1 MGITIRLGGA
11 VAAGVPVL
19 VLVSMGPV
27 AALTGPASVA
37 VWVVSAVVGFL
48 MALLFA
54 ELAGTYP
61 RVNGG
66 VAPLSARVLAG
77 RSRFVARA
85 GQWSYWF
92 GWCPAPAINGL
103 VIAGYARLLLFPDA
117 PSWTVVPGAAA
128 ILVASVA
135 VNRRGLRAGGRL
147 QLLLICCVVGAV
159 AVLFAGALLRGG
171 GPRLGNLQPFAP
183 PDGWSSAGGW
193 LALAGGLFIAGWSA
207 YAAELALTYSAR
219 YRRGVADAVRV
230 LVAVAA
236 VSVLAF
242 AVVPFLLV
250 AMVGIDRVRQD
261 PVVAFEELSRQ
272 AVGGATAAVLVL
284 LMLALLLGLNLIAIA
299 SSWTLHQMARDGD
312 AWAPLG
318 RLNRHGAPA
327 NALRFDLAVNLGLV
341 VLVTAVS
348 GGDLSAVPIALL
360 AAANVGYFVSMCLA
374 LVAARSNHRRG
385 PARRLIRLRPGL
397 ARLALPLVAFQ
408 LVLLAAAG
416 HAWGWRNL
424 LVGAAVLAGVVG
436 LAHWR
441 TGRAGGRTDPVV
453 SRASGREPAAGRAQ
467 LPACWAVPVSA
478 PMPVSVSV
486 PGLAPGQ
493 GLAPVPAHVPAPA
506 ARTGTAGPP
515 AGPGRDEQ

>member
-27 AALTGPASVA
+27 AALTGTASVA
-37 VWVVSAVVGFL
+37 VWVVSAAVGFL

-61 RVNGG
+61 QVNGG
-66 VAPLSARVLAG
+66 VAPLSARVLGG
-77 RSRFVARA
+77 RSRFLARA

-103 VIAGYARLLLFPDA
+103 VIAGYARQLLVPDA
-117 PSWTVVPGAAA
+117 PSWTVVLLAGA

-135 VNRRGLRAGGRL
+135 VNRLGLRAGGRL

-171 GPRLGNLQPFAP
+171 GPRLGNLHPFAP
-183 PDGWSSAGGW
+183 PGGWTSAGGW

-219 YRRGVADAVRV
+219 YRHGVRDAVRV
-230 LVAVAA
+230 LVAVAGA
-236 VSVLAF
+236 SVLAF

-250 AMVGIDRVRQD
+250 ATVGIDRVTED
-261 PVVAFEELSRQ
+261 PVVAFDALSRQ

-299 SSWTLHQMARDGD
+299 SSWTLHQMARNGD
-312 AWAPLG
+312 AWARLG
-318 RLNRHGAPA
+318 RLNRHGSPA
-327 NALRFDLAVNLGLV
+327 NALRFDLVVNLGLV
-341 VLVTAVS
+341 GVVTAIT
-348 GGDLSAVPIALL
+348 GGDVSTVPIALL

-374 LVAARSNHRRG
+374 LAAAWSNHRSG
-385 PARRLIRLRPGL
+385 PARRLITLRPGL
-397 ARLALPLVAFQ
+397 ARLAPLLIGFQ
-408 LVLLAAAG
+408 VVLLAAAG

-441 TGRAGGRTDPVV
+441 TGRSSPGPQPPP
-453 SRASGREPAAGRAQ
+453 S
-467 LPACWAVPVSA
+467 LPACWAPVAIRPVATASA
-478 PMPVSVSV
+478 GAS
-486 PGLAPGQ
+486 
-493 GLAPVPAHVPAPA
+493 
-506 ARTGTAGPP
+506 RTAGSAGSAGSAGGTARPGAHPG
-515 AGPGRDEQ
+515 AGPGRHGQPAGTGAWEARAR

>member
-27 AALTGPASVA
+27 AALTGTVSVA
-37 VWVVSAVVGFL
+37 VWLVSAAVGFL

-66 VAPLSARVLAG
+66 PATLAAHVLRG
-77 RSRFVARA
+77 RSRFLARA

-117 PSWTVVPGAAA
+117 PSWTVVPVAGATLA
-128 ILVASVA
+128 ASVA
-135 VNRRGLRAGGRL
+135 VNRLGLRAGGRL
-147 QLLLICCVVGAV
+147 QLLLICCVAGAV
-159 AVLFAGALLRGG
+159 TVLFAGALLRGG
-171 GPRLGNLQPFAP
+171 GPRLGNLHPFAP
-183 PDGWSSAGGW
+183 PGGWTSAGGW

-219 YRRGVADAVRV
+219 YRRGVRDAVRV

-236 VSVLAF
+236 ASVLAF

-250 AMVGIDRVRQD
+250 STVGIDRVTDD
-261 PVVAFEELSRQ
+261 PMVAFDALSRQ
-272 AVGGATAAVLVL
+272 AVGGATAAVLVM
-284 LMLALLLGLNLIAIA
+284 LMLALLLGLNLIAIG
-299 SSWTLHQMARDGD
+299 SSWTLHQMARSGD
-312 AWAPLG
+312 AWARLG

-327 NALRFDLAVNLGLV
+327 NALWFDLAVNLGLV
-341 VLVTAVS
+341 GMVTAVS
-348 GGDLSAVPIALL
+348 GGDLSTAPIALL

-374 LVAARSNHRRG
+374 LAGAWSNHRRG
-385 PARRLIRLRPGL
+385 PAGRLIRLRPGL
-397 ARLALPLVAFQ
+397 ARLAPALIGFQ

-441 TGRAGGRTDPVV
+441 TGRST
-453 SRASGREPAAGRAQ
+453 PAPQPRRS
-467 LPACWAVPVSA
+467 LPACW
-478 PMPVSVSV
+478 
-486 PGLAPGQ
+486 L
-493 GLAPVPAHVPAPA
+493 PA
-506 ARTGTAGPP
+506 AIGPAAMASMGSRMTAGSAGMTAGPGAHP
-515 AGPGRDEQ
+515 GAGPGRQGQPAGTGAWEARAR